1 MTDTA
6 VGTDLVDMV
15 AGTVAD
21 CVVYT
26 TDFAQLNFPLS

>member
-6 VGTDLVDMV
+6 VDTDLVDMA

-21 CVVYT
+21 CGVYT
-26 TDFAQLNFPLS
+26 TDSAQLNFPLS